1 MLRRSL
7 SIANRLFLLT
17 RKNYFEGIS
26 KRLMVLKYAFNVFI
40 GKLFKLDHF
49 FNVTIWSQHAYEGQ
63 VEVKEGNDNNKEKTI
78 DIS

>member
-1 MLRRSL
+1 
-7 SIANRLFLLT
+7 
-17 RKNYFEGIS
+17 
-26 KRLMVLKYAFNVFI
+26 MVLKYAFNVFI